1 MQMPDLLVE
10 PLAAAIPGVPAPRSL
25 PEEEEPS
32 TTASGSPRSRLD
44 RNDLATQRGQTK
56 PEMAGRIQVGPL
68 YCGLPIAGPAGP
80 PPREPA
86 RDRTRAIPC
95 TVRAPRLRP
104 LTERQTLES
113 VGIGA
118 AP

>member
-1 MQMPDLLVE
+1 MPDLLVE

-56 PEMAGRIQVGPL
+56 PEMAGRIQSGLVLRPADSRASWTAASGACPGPD
-68 YCGLPIAGPAGP
+68 AGHPLHSAG
-80 PPREPA
+80 A
-86 RDRTRAIPC
+86 
-95 TVRAPRLRP
+95 RLRP

>member
-1 MQMPDLLVE
+1 MQMLDLLVV

-95 TVRAPRLRP
+95 TVRAP
-104 LTERQTLES
+104 
-113 VGIGA
+113 G
-118 AP
+118 

>member
-1 MQMPDLLVE
+1 MQMLDLLVV

-32 TTASGSPRSRLD
+32 TTASGSPRSHLD

-68 YCGLPIAGPAGP
+68 YCGLPIAGQPDRRLGSLPGTGRGPSPAQCG
-80 PPREPA
+80 RPA
-86 RDRTRAIPC
+86 ETANRASDY
-95 TVRAPRLRP
+95 R
-104 LTERQTLES
+104 
-113 VGIGA
+113 IGGYRA

>member
-95 TVRAPRLRP
+95 TVRAP
-104 LTERQTLES
+104 
-113 VGIGA
+113 G
-118 AP
+118 